1 MNSDV
6 YVEVAVS
13 LPVEEGFFYKVP
25 PSLHDLVAVG
35 TRVIVPFGK
44 RKVTGF
50 ILKIAD
56 ADEVKN
62 ENIPQIKEI
71 VDILDDEPTIPP
83 VLFNDLKWLADYY
96 LAPLGVVLK
105 LALPAGS
112 TISSQARIFL
122 TEEGEKAL
130 TDSSL
135 ASLDRQLLEKISS
148 KAGITRKS
156 LASTTATPKET
167 RNALVRLL
175 RRKLVRTEEKLSASA
190 VSQKTEKIISIS
202 STNADN
208 IKEKIESLRKRAKV
222 KARLLEHILSKGE
235 VSLTDLSKSFNNVSA
250 HLKVLENEGLVSI
263 RSERVWREP
272 AGNFIVEDESSPPR
286 LTEAQEK
293 VTAQIT
299 SALQDGVFKP
309 FLLFGVTGSGKT
321 EIYLR
326 SIAETLRQGK
336 SALVLV
342 PEIAL
347 TPQLLGRFKA
357 RFGEGVAV
365 LHSAMGRGERLDE
378 WDRVRKKLVKCA
390 IGARSAVFAPFDDLG
405 LIIVD
410 EEHDGGYKQDES
422 VTYNARDF
430 ALIRARSH
438 NAVAILGGATPSLE
452 SWHNATTGKYT
463 LLTLPERVEAR
474 PLPQVEIV
482 DMRKAVK
489 GPAHFISPR
498 LEEELIKNHEHQKQT
513 LLFLNRRGYAPF
525 VMCLD
530 CGHTFGCPSCSLSLT
545 YHKHERKLIC
555 HFCDYTAPP
564 PNVCHACGSSRIK
577 MIGIGTERV
586 EEEVKRILPT
596 AKVARLD
603 RDIITK
609 KGELAR
615 LLTALKEGE
624 LDVLIGTQ
632 MIAKGHDYPGVTLVG
647 VILAE
652 TSLNFPD
659 FRSAETTFAL
669 LTQVAGRAGRGDE
682 PGKVI
687 VQTFNPEHYAI
698 KTALTQNYQAF
709 AQKEM
714 GVRRELG
721 YPPFTRLAVIR
732 FSGESALGVRE
743 TAQALA
749 QLAKSSNQI
758 TPVGP
763 APAPFSKIRNQYR
776 WQLLIKSRSSKA
788 VRSWAKFLISNGLAI
803 AKKHNVKITVDVDPL
818 RLL

>member
-13 LPVEEGFFYKVP
+13 LPVEGVFFYKVP

-35 TRVIVPFGK
+35 TRAVVPFGK

-56 ADEVKN
+56 PNEVKN

-71 VDILDDEPTIPP
+71 VEVLDDEPAIPP
-83 VLFNDLKWLADYY
+83 VLLNDLKWLADYY

-130 TDSSL
+130 AGSSL
-135 ASLDRQLLEKISS
+135 PSLDRQLLEKISS
-148 KAGITRKS
+148 KPGITRKS
-156 LASTTATPKET
+156 LVSTTATTKEV
-167 RNALVRLL
+167 RNAIVRLL
-175 RRKLVRTEEKLSASA
+175 RRNLVRTEEKLSSSSP
-190 VSQKTEKIISIS
+190 SQKTEKIISVS
-202 STNADN
+202 FDNAD
-208 IKEKIESLRKRAKV
+208 IKEKIESLRKKAKV
-222 KARLLEHILSKGE
+222 KAKLLEHLLSMGE
-235 VSLTDLSKSFNNVSA
+235 VSLTELSKSFNNVSA
-250 HLKVLENEGLVSI
+250 HLKALEKEGLVTI

-272 AGNFIVEDESSPPR
+272 AGNFIVEDKSSPPS
-286 LTEAQEK
+286 LTDAQEK

-299 SALQDGVFKP
+299 SALQMGVFKP

-326 SIAETLRQGK
+326 AIAEALRQGK

-365 LHSAMGRGERLDE
+365 LHSAMGKGERLDE

-438 NAVAILGGATPSLE
+438 SAVAILGGATPSLE
-452 SWHNATTGKYT
+452 SWHNAITGKYA

-474 PLPQVEIV
+474 PLPEVEIV

-555 HFCDYTAPP
+555 HFCDYSAPP

-586 EEEVKRILPT
+586 EEEIKRILPT

-603 RDIITK
+603 RDILTK

-682 PGKVI
+682 LGKVI

-698 KTALTQNYQAF
+698 KTALTQNYEAF

-714 GVRRELG
+714 EVRRELG

-749 QLAKSSNQI
+749 QLAKSSSEI

-776 WQLLIKSRSSKA
+776 WQLLIKSRSSKV
-788 VRSWAKFLISNGLAI
+788 VRNWAKFLISNGLAI